1 MVKRILAIS
10 DIHAKVSSLKEI
22 LASALPLSLDAIT
35 ISGDISH
42 FGDASEVERVLAE
55 VEGAGVPFFYVLG
68 NCDPPES
75 RRGVRSA
82 GKCVEASCSSI
93 DDLAVAGAGGSTPTP
108 FSTLFEV
115 SEDELVSSV
124 ASAIPSCSRDS
135 RGALMLLVHNPPYGQ
150 VVDRT
155 RIGWHVGSK
164 KLGRLISEA
173 SPLVAQCGHI
183 HEAAGTE
190 VIGST
195 LVVNP
200 GPAFKGSYAIIE
212 IGEGKADARLGR
224 V

>member
-22 LASALPLSLDAIT
+22 LASTSPLSLDAIT

-55 VEGAGVPFFYVLG
+55 VEGAGLPFFYVLG
-68 NCDPPES
+68 NCDPPGS

-82 GKCVEASCSSI
+82 GKCVEASCPSVG
-93 DDLAVAGAGGSTPTP
+93 DLAIVGAGGSTPTP
-108 FSTLFEV
+108 FSTLFEIT
-115 SEDELVSSV
+115 EDELVSSV
-124 ASAIPSCSRDS
+124 ASAITSCQG
-135 RGALMLLVHNPPYGQ
+135 GAVMLLVHNPPYGQ

-164 KLGRLISEA
+164 KLGSLIAEA

-190 VIGST
+190 IIGKT

-212 IGEGKADARLGR
+212 IEEGKAYARLGR
-224 V
+224 A